1 MLISLT
7 DKLSKMTK
15 LGEKIRLLR
24 LENGFSQENMADMLG
39 ISTTAYGDLERNKS
53 ELTVARLE
61 KIALI
66 LKAEIG
72 QLLGFS
78 SEIQSL
84 EILKLKAEK
93 ERFEIESLYWREKY
107 EAKILADSQ
116 KIQQIERQPI
126 GFMKA
131 S

>member
-7 DKLSKMTK
+7 DKLSKMTRF
-15 LGEKIRLLR
+15 GEKIRLLR

-53 ELTVARLE
+53 ELTVSRLE

-66 LKAEIG
+66 LKVEIG
-72 QLLGFS
+72 QLMGFS